1 MSGHDKKSRFI
12 ALCPTELGPIARN
25 EFVRI
30 VDELAKLKRLN
41 TLDVASVAMY
51 SNAYSGWL
59 EALAAIKEFGSIVKG
74 ASGYPNQSPYVNLAN
89 QHVATMMRCS
99 AELCLTPASRIK
111 NLGERKPTVWDDRDG
126 VLAPVPTSKK

>member
-1 MSGHDKKSRFI
+1 MNEQDKKSKFI
-12 ALCPTELGPIARN
+12 AHCPVELGSVARN

-51 SNAYSGWL
+51 ANAYAGWL
-59 EALAAIKEFGSIVKG
+59 EAIAAIKEFGPIVRG
-74 ASGYPNQSPYVNLAN
+74 ASGYPNQSPYVALAN

-99 AELCLTPASRIK
+99 SELCLSPASRNK
-111 NLGERKPTVWDDRDG
+111 NLGERNSTGWDSWDG
-126 VLAPVPTSKK
+126 GPGKELTPMK